1 MTTLLLAS
9 NNSKKIGEIKKLL
22 PNYIVKSLAEIG
34 CTEDIPET
42 ASTFKGNALLKAQ
55 YLVKKYNLPC
65 FSDDSGLVVEA
76 LNGEPGIYSA
86 RYAGAAKDDDLNMDK
101 LLKNLD
107 GIENRKAYFTTVICF
122 QDGTEIHYF
131 EGQIHGTIG
140 HQKRGNQG
148 FGYDPIFIPNGS
160 QKTFAELSDQEKNAN
175 SHRSKAVAKFVE
187 FLNQQ

>member
-42 ASTFKGNALLKAQ
+42 ASTFEGNALLKAQ

-122 QDGTEIHYF
+122 HDGTEIHYF